1 MRIAILDNDPAWLE
15 LAAGVLG
22 RAGHCRNVFRR
33 GRELVALMRRETL
46 DLVILGANVRDMPGD
61 EVLRWIRGHCPAN
74 LPVLFVTA
82 GAAPHDVVH
91 VLNAGADDCLVKPVD
106 PAILVAKVSA
116 LLRRSRAGEAVAS
129 RLEYRDFVFELKEG
143 RAYRGGQH
151 IALYPRQ
158 FQVAVL
164 LFRNIA
170 RPLSRAYLFEAVW
183 KQLSTGVSL
192 RTVDTH
198 VGEVRSRLRL
208 RPEHGYLLAPVFGY
222 GYRLDDLLEKGE
234 AAGRH
239 TCLSDVSQ

>member
-129 RLEYRDFVFELKEG
+129 RLEYRDFV
-143 RAYRGGQH
+143 
-151 IALYPRQ
+151 
-158 FQVAVL
+158 
-164 LFRNIA
+164 
-170 RPLSRAYLFEAVW
+170 
-183 KQLSTGVSL
+183 
-192 RTVDTH
+192 
-198 VGEVRSRLRL
+198 
-208 RPEHGYLLAPVFGY
+208 
-222 GYRLDDLLEKGE
+222 
-234 AAGRH
+234 
-239 TCLSDVSQ
+239 